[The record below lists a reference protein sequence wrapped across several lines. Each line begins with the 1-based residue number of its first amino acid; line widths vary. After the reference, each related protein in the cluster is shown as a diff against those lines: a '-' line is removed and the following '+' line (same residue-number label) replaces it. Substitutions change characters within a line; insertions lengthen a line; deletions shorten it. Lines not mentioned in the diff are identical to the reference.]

1 LCAEANTWS
10 DDVNGRSSKVIAGS
24 FALAAFAVAVLSGLF
39 SDNPASAVLGR
50 ALASMAVCYPVGL
63 MVGILCERV
72 VTAHVEAHRQLNP
85 PPKESASLAPP
96 DSAVGQGENVI
107 VV

>member
-1 LCAEANTWS
+1 MS
-10 DDVNGRSSKVIAGS
+10 GRSSRVIAGS

-50 ALASMAVCYPVGL
+50 AVMSMVVCYPIGL
-63 MVGILCERV
+63 MAGMLCERV
-72 VTAHVEAHRQLNP
+72 ITAHVEAHRQSHP
-85 PPKESASLAPP
+85 APDSASLAPAGGAAAP
-96 DSAVGQGENVI
+96 AEEPI